1 MANNFRSMVV
11 PTGIP
16 EADATLWAFGNELDS
31 SPAGILRMYFLPQV
45 VFSNNQDNDGL
56 NIIDHSAGF
65 KPIGALICTWD
76 SPHVFQY
83 CLPYFD
89 QFTESQIVVRNLW
102 KNSSFK
108 VSLILVG
115 TR

>member
-1 MANNFRSMVV
+1 MVV

-16 EADATLWAFGNELDS
+16 EADSTLANFGNELDS
-31 SPAGILRMYFLPQV
+31 SPAGIFRMAFLPQIII
-45 VFSNNQDNDGL
+45 SNNQDNDGL

-65 KPIGALICTWD
+65 TPIGMSFWFWD

-89 QFTESQIVVRNLW
+89 QFSDSQIVIRNLW

-108 VSLILVG
+108 VSILLVG
-115 TR
+115 LR